1 MSSAKRLGQKRRRA
15 STIAIALLF
24 FAALSSPLWVFS
36 PLWRGRDAVALGGAS
51 CAARVSDAP
60 EGARRFDVPADAP
73 GADDARFTIVLNTFR
88 RRDLLKL
95 ALEHYRGCDAASIAE
110 IHVVWSEQTDPP
122 RETDANAAEYF
133 ASDRPGFVRYDA
145 FPTTSI
151 QNRFAVRDVRTAAVF
166 NVDDDVR
173 IPCDALARGFDA
185 WKHNRDVLVGYY
197 PRATRWNRRACR
209 HDYVWDDVSMFRE
222 SRQNIVLTKAAF
234 SAFAYLRL
242 YDESLPAEARAY
254 VDERKNCEDIA
265 MQILTSHVSRKPPVY
280 VATPRWFHW
289 RAKLEGLGVAGIS
302 KGRGHHELRG
312 GCVTDLSRLITGRG
326 VGRMGRLSPLSE
338 QWGRYRGWVPPKCGR
353 LVRCPGDERP
363 TLEAEGAYAATEGGA
378 KEPERSPPPAPAQ
391 TNEAGIMGV

>member
-173 IPCDALARGFDA
+173 MHRTFDGLLFVQRRLADGA
-185 WKHNRDVLVGYY
+185 
-197 PRATRWNRRACR
+197 
-209 HDYVWDDVSMFRE
+209 
-222 SRQNIVLTKAAF
+222 
-234 SAFAYLRL
+234 
-242 YDESLPAEARAY
+242 
-254 VDERKNCEDIA
+254 
-265 MQILTSHVSRKPPVY
+265 
-280 VATPRWFHW
+280 
-289 RAKLEGLGVAGIS
+289 
-302 KGRGHHELRG
+302 
-312 GCVTDLSRLITGRG
+312 
-326 VGRMGRLSPLSE
+326 SE
-338 QWGRYRGWVPPKCGR
+338 
-353 LVRCPGDERP
+353 
-363 TLEAEGAYAATEGGA
+363 
-378 KEPERSPPPAPAQ
+378 
-391 TNEAGIMGV
+391 